1 MLHYFLITSLSIG
14 IISVLI
20 LLLQPRWLFTL
31 VTVFAPGVVFF
42 KETNEPLIA
51 LTIDDGP
58 DPLTTPN
65 ILALLQA
72 YRARATFFIISDRGS
87 QNELLLAEMVN
98 GGNELGNHLTKDT
111 PSIRLPSEEFELELL
126 KAHRILSKFTTPKW
140 LRPASGWYN
149 SVMLNIASKYGYRV
163 ALGSIFPF
171 DTHIHSPWFAS
182 RQILFN
188 ARPGSIIILHD
199 CGSRGQRTARTLEII
214 LPALYEKGYTFV
226 TLSELFRDEDV
237 VINA

>member
-1 MLHYFLITSLSIG
+1 MLYYFLITSLSIG
-14 IISVLI
+14 LIAVLI

-31 VTVFAPGVVFF
+31 VTVFAPGVFFF

-58 DPLTTPN
+58 DPITTPK

-72 YRARATFFIISDRGS
+72 YGARATFFIISNRVS
-87 QNELLLAEMVN
+87 QDESILTKMVN
-98 GGNELGNHLTKDT
+98 NGNELGNHLTKDT
-111 PSIRLPSEEFELELL
+111 PSIRLPPEEFESDLL
-126 KAHRILSKFTTPKW
+126 KAHSILSQFTTLAW

-149 SVMLNIASKYGYRV
+149 SVMLEIAYRHGYRV
-163 ALGSIFPF
+163 ALGSIFPL

-182 RQILFN
+182 KHILFN

-214 LPALYEKGYTFV
+214 LPVLCRKGYSLV
-226 TLSELFRDEDV
+226 TLSELFENKN
-237 VINA
+237 IS